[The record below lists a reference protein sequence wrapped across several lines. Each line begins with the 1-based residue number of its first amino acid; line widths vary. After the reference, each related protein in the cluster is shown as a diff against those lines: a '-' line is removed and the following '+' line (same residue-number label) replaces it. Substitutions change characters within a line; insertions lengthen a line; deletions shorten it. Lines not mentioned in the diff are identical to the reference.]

1 MNHLICDR
9 CGGNLLIGEA
19 VRYEVRIEVKA
30 AYDPLE
36 LTSDDLRGDLRAE
49 MRRLIARMGEA
60 DPVELENAVYQVL
73 DRDLCMACRKT
84 RVADPLGR
92 SPA

>member
-1 MNHLICDR
+1 MNHLVCDR
-9 CGGNLLIGEA
+9 CGRNLLVGEA

-49 MRRLIARMGEA
+49 MRRLIARMEGE
-60 DPVELENAVYQVL
+60 DPAELERAVYQVL
-73 DRDLCMACRKT
+73 DRDLCMACRRSWT
-84 RVADPLGR
+84 ADPLGR
-92 SPA
+92 SSD

>member
-9 CGGNLLIGEA
+9 CGKNLLVGEE

-36 LTSDDLRGDLRAE
+36 LTSDDLRGDLRSE
-49 MRRLIARMGEA
+49 MRRLIARMEGE
-60 DPVELENAVYQVL
+60 DPAELENAVYQVL
-73 DRDLCMACRKT
+73 DRDLCMACRKPYI
-84 RVADPLGR
+84 ANPLAR
-92 SPA
+92 SPE

>member
-1 MNHLICDR
+1 M
-9 CGGNLLIGEA
+9 GEA

-36 LTSDDLRGDLRAE
+36 LTSDDLQGDLRSE
-49 MRRLIARMGEA
+49 MRRLIARLEGA

-84 RVADPLGR
+84 WVTDPLGR